1 MEACTQLDHWK
12 LENEVCGICWD
23 RWMFAKTGN
32 GHGSFVADPTCGS
45 TIGGRGGWIGF
56 DLKSHRLSQDGRLV
70 GVRRGVNERNVNIAH
85 EQMHIWPMK
94 IEHGKTS

>member
-1 MEACTQLDHWK
+1 MKFVEYAGIYGSLPKQGTAMAASSPIQLVGQL
-12 LENEVCGICWD
+12 LEEG
-23 RWMFAKTGN
+23 
-32 GHGSFVADPTCGS
+32 
-45 TIGGRGGWIGF
+45 GGWTGF